1 MIHSCEAEG
10 GVHILDERIP
20 EWRLLQDIRPLFASS
35 PPRYKHSLPWILEP
49 YNKDS
54 DNSDVQTWTIKARND
69 FNLFKHELQ
78 ELPET
83 APEGEL
89 SCETFEDC
97 LKHLCNLLDLLDQ
110 LIKDSVLGHKLS
122 SIETGIFSVDGQGQ
136 GDHSRAPA
144 DDGTE
149 EAQGSKSSASVP
161 IDYMRLRPRQGLTNF
176 FPKRIKT
183 PFRRLRK
190 VTSSVVPSKRP
201 KIGSAPMDNAQNYLK
216 IRALGNIVNAISLNG
231 ANINIVGKCAAYINL
246 EQTAEVYAKGSKIL
260 EACNAWFESPDVSAS
275 NLPKLLHPINI
286 PRTNWK
292 DSEPAIA
299 SNQLFEI
306 LSKNVHACADETG
319 HQAMLCLSDIQL
331 NARPL
336 IFNLF
341 FLTCKYPSYWQDSR
355 FNTISNYRDTRR
367 EAHSVKNLCNLIYKY
382 RQELQLN
389 STALNLFFDKEQLF
403 VTKTGLLVHR
413 GVFPT
418 ISLKELLTDGYF
430 RKPTAGGAFGP
441 RDKAVLALSLSR
453 CLLHLLQGPWI
464 KEPWTADSFQ
474 FLHNKET
481 AELLDVHH
489 PYVRW
494 PRKNFPTR
502 VETTESDT
510 VKYREIF
517 LEFACL
523 LLEIQIGETIAL
535 DQLPSMDLEDKEDI
549 LYEKADNL
557 DIDEPLAHYCG
568 AVTGCLKFKAL
579 LASYRKSDGKSSPG
593 EQIRK
598 VIYTNVITPLEQHF
612 SIFPNPKTL
621 QTQRNLQLQ
630 DRLINSVQPME
641 DSNAQ
646 GEPQV
651 QHGPLSTSGA
661 HFETQRD
668 PNEGS
673 SYAEDFILSNLRA
686 LEDPRYPNFEKTLK
700 KTEAAG
706 IGTSHDQN
714 HTSFRNRSKSDAYN
728 FAVLYE
734 DDWPSG
740 DSQND
745 LKEHHIAL
753 LKQKLESIHKLVAP
767 MSPSDGRFYTGV
779 STWDGLVWGTL
790 NSALGD
796 DLPVTGP
803 YWFRANQNKSSNEP
817 KGLEAIL
824 DEKIIQPLV
833 VEKIRNGGFKEP
845 LIVIVLLGK
854 MTVIK
859 DENYFKKAIL
869 SCRCPNDT
877 DGGGGTTASFIFS
890 GASSIIHKPT
900 KRFLSRLGK
909 CKELKE
915 WVICSTR
922 DLDENC
928 AVMRRAV
935 DISAAY
941 GNPYYA
947 KQLLELLEGVLED

>member
-20 EWRLLQDIRPLFASS
+20 EWRLLQDVRPLFASS
-35 PPRYKHSLPWILEP
+35 PPRYKYSLPWVLEP
-49 YNKDS
+49 YHEGS

-83 APEGEL
+83 VPEGEL

-122 SIETGIFSVDGQGQ
+122 SIETGIFSVDGHGQ

-149 EAQGSKSSASVP
+149 EAQGSKSSASAP
-161 IDYMRLRPRQGLTNF
+161 IDYMRLRPRQGITNF

-183 PFRRLRK
+183 PFRRLKK

-216 IRALGNIVNAISLNG
+216 IRALGNIVNAVSLNG
-231 ANINIVGKCAAYINL
+231 ANVVGKCAAYINL

-260 EACNAWFESPDVSAS
+260 EACNARFESPDVSAS

-403 VTKTGLLVHR
+403 VTTTGLLVHR

-464 KEPWTADSFQ
+464 KGPWTADSFQ

-489 PYVRW
+489 PY
-494 PRKNFPTR
+494 
-502 VETTESDT
+502 
-510 VKYREIF
+510 
-517 LEFACL
+517 
-523 LLEIQIGETIAL
+523 IGETIAL

-557 DIDEPLAHYCG
+557 DIDEPLAHYCS

-621 QTQRNLQLQ
+621 QTQRNLQLR
-630 DRLINSVQPME
+630 DRLINSVQPMK
-641 DSNAQ
+641 DSNPQ
-646 GEPQV
+646 REPQIRR
-651 QHGPLSTSGA
+651 GPLSTSET
-661 HFETQRD
+661 HFEAQRD
-668 PNEGS
+668 PNKGP

-686 LEDPRYPNFEKTLK
+686 LEDPRYPNFGKPLK
-700 KTEAAG
+700 KAEAAG
-706 IGTSHDQN
+706 IGTNHDQN
-714 HTSFRNRSKSDAYN
+714 HISFRSCSKSDAYD
-728 FAVLYE
+728 FAVLYD

-753 LKQKLESIHKLVAP
+753 LKQKLESILKLVAP
-767 MSPSDGRFYTGV
+767 MSPSDGPTPRLVNQRRFYTGV
-779 STWDGLVWGTL
+779 STWNDLVWGTL
-790 NSALGD
+790 ASALGD
-796 DLPVTGP
+796 DLPLTDP
-803 YWFRANQNKSSNEP
+803 YSFRANQNRGSNEP

-833 VEKIRNGGFKEP
+833 VEKIRNGGFKKP

-854 MTVIK
+854 MTVIE
-859 DENYFKKAIL
+859 DEDYFKKAIL

-877 DGGGGTTASFIFS
+877 DGDGGTTASFIFS
-890 GASSIIHKPT
+890 GVSSIIHKPT
-900 KRFLSRLGK
+900 QRFLRRLGK

-915 WVICSTR
+915 WVFCSTR

-928 AVMRRAV
+928 VVMRRAV

-941 GNPYYA
+941 GNPDYV
-947 KQLLELLEGVLED
+947 KQLLKLLKGVLED